1 MDIFILLLIT
11 IFIIWARKKRKK
23 PQYNLLYKNNQP
35 YNNQSANEIINT
47 DNINDE
53 PINEENNYPTQ
64 EELDKL
70 AFNGIKD
77 RWSVIYGINPNLFNL
92 MFEWI
97 PNGEYK
103 QILRFKQ
110 FRTQKNNYAPYFTD
124 FNDGKS
130 FFYNSYDHLGFK
142 VSLYGYVQIEY
153 PCKKCFVKIL
163 IPTFDKNIE
172 NDKKTIEDFTDV
184 LEIDYSPETIQN
196 QMQLIKEENER
207 IKKEKEREEIEEIK
221 KRLLKKKRKED
232 LEKLALREL
241 MDEGVLFPEAGK
253 RPPIPKDV
261 VDAVWRRDGGKCVYC
276 GSTENLQLDHII
288 PFSKGGATTVENLQ
302 LLCQKCNLQK
312 SNKIG

>member
-1 MDIFILLLIT
+1 MDIFILLIIA

-23 PQYNLLYKNNQP
+23 TQYNLLYKNNQSN
-35 YNNQSANEIINT
+35 NNQPVNGITKNDIIN
-47 DNINDE
+47 
-53 PINEENNYPTQ
+53 NEQTNKENNYPTK

-77 RWSVIYGINPNLFNL
+77 KWSVIYGRNPNLFNL

-110 FRTQKNNYAPYFTD
+110 FRTQEYNYAPYITD
-124 FNDGKS
+124 FNEGKS
-130 FFYNSYDHLGFK
+130 FFYNNYDSLGFK
-142 VSLYGYVQIEY
+142 VGLYGYVQIEY

-163 IPTFDKNIE
+163 ISEPDKNIE
-172 NDKKTIEDFTDV
+172 NDKKKIEDFTNV
-184 LEIDYSPETIQN
+184 LEIDYSPDTIQK
-196 QMQLIKEENER
+196 QLQLIKEENER
-207 IKKEKEREEIEEIK
+207 RKKEQERKEIEEIK
-221 KRLLKKKRKED
+221 ERLLKKKRKED

-253 RPPIPKDV
+253 RPPIPKEV
-261 VDAVWRRDGGKCVYC
+261 VDAVWKRDGGKCVYC